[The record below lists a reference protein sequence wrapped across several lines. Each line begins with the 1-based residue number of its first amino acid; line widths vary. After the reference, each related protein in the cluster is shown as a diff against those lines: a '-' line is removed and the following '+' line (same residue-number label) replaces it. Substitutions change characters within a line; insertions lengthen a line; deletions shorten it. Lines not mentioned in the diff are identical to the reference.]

1 VGGALTT
8 WAVASDEMLVGANH
22 RMREVAERLPWGR
35 RDEVEE
41 ASADSFPASDPPS
54 WTATVAARAPEAS
67 R

>member
-1 VGGALTT
+1 
-8 WAVASDEMLVGANH
+8 MLVGANH